1 MAISGPLD
9 PGSAVLCSNS
19 RFVLSSL
26 ARIRSHS
33 VTDEPTITPL
43 LILKEGD
50 GDVMQLARKAGA
62 GVETSLKV
70 QPTKSLN
77 YLVLTIRRS
86 CTVPYSVQYLTLDPG
101 TPDLKMLKSRRTCR
115 EVLRY
120 SALQYEAQ
128 IPLNTTPYSVAN
140 QEPLHLGLCRRTLKE
155 EGPGGGCLP
164 TVNHKRYSVTRER
177 ERWLIFR
184 HDRIA
189 LNRNLPPGA
198 LFRNT

>member
-77 YLVLTIRRS
+77 YLVLGTNDSPQLYSTLLR
-86 CTVPYSVQYLTLDPG
+86 TVYL
-101 TPDLKMLKSRRTCR
+101 
-115 EVLRY
+115 
-120 SALQYEAQ
+120 
-128 IPLNTTPYSVAN
+128 TPYSTLPWTLV
-140 QEPLHLGLCRRTLKE
+140 PL
-155 EGPGGGCLP
+155 
-164 TVNHKRYSVTRER
+164 
-177 ERWLIFR
+177 I
-184 HDRIA
+184 
-189 LNRNLPPGA
+189 
-198 LFRNT
+198 